1 MTTEEQAELDFTKGA
16 LEQIAKEC
24 PHKETAARIRNALWQ
39 LEQRL
44 KDHGG

>member
-1 MTTEEQAELDFTKGA
+1 MTTEEQAELDFAKGA

-24 PHKETAARIRNALWQ
+24 PHKETAERIRNALWQ

-44 KDHGG
+44 KEIRP

>member
-1 MTTEEQAELDFTKGA
+1 MTTEEQAEIDYTKGA

-24 PHKETAARIRNALWQ
+24 PHKETAERIRNALWQ

-44 KDHGG
+44 QEVKR

>member
-1 MTTEEQAELDFTKGA
+1 MTNEEQAELDFTKGA

-24 PHKETAARIRNALWQ
+24 PHKETAERIRNAVWQ

-44 KDHGG
+44 KEIRP